1 MNLRVGILARADDG
15 GLGTMT
21 WEFARHMQPARA
33 LIVDLGAQG
42 RGPLRLERFTDHCE
56 EVAICNS
63 YPMFDASAIQ
73 WLLRDID
80 VLYSAE
86 TWYWPAVQTMATE
99 AGVKTVLHSM
109 PELHN
114 PGLLAD
120 QVWVPT
126 LWEIGRIPG
135 AVHMPVPVALDRFPM
150 ITSTSAEKFLHVAA
164 SAFHDRNGT
173 GTVQGA
179 ADAIKSSVDLIIRGS
194 QDRFEPRGNARV
206 IHEGGTA
213 SYWDMTA
220 GADVLVYPR
229 RYAGLSLP
237 MQEAMARGMP
247 LIVTDLSPQNAWPGV
262 LTIPAVDPYD
272 VDMKGGTFKV
282 WRSSPSSLAHA
293 IDLLAT
299 DDGLFEDLSEGARF
313 HAESISWTRMISV
326 YYDAFKALFA

>member
-1 MNLRVGILARADDG
+1 MRIGLLARADDG

-21 WEFARHMQPARA
+21 WEFARHMRPARA
-33 LIVDLGAQG
+33 LVVDLGAQG
-42 RGPLRLERFTDHCE
+42 RGPLRLERFTDHCD
-56 EVAICNS
+56 EVGVCNS
-63 YPMFDASAIQ
+63 YPMLDVSAIQ

-86 TWYWPAVQTMATE
+86 TWYWPAVQTMAAE

-114 PGLLAD
+114 SGLIAD
-120 QVWVPT
+120 QIWVPT
-126 LWEIGRIPG
+126 LWEIDRVPG
-135 AVHMPVPVALDRFPM
+135 AVHVPVPVALDRFPM
-150 ITSTSAEKFLHVAA
+150 TDSTSAKRFLHVAA

-173 GTVQGA
+173 ETVWA
-179 ADAIKSSVDLIIRGS
+179 AAGSIKSPVDLIVRGAPEIH
-194 QDRFEPRGNARV
+194 RATGNAR
-206 IHEGGTA
+206 IINEGGTG
-213 SYWDMTA
+213 SYWEMTE

-262 LTIPAVDPYD
+262 MTIPATDPYD
-272 VDMKGGTFKV
+272 VDMKGGTFRV
-282 WRSSPSSLAHA
+282 WRSSPTALAHA
-293 IDLLAT
+293 IDVLAE

-313 HAESISWTRMISV
+313 HAESISWNRMILV
-326 YYDAFKALFA
+326 YEEAFQGLFA